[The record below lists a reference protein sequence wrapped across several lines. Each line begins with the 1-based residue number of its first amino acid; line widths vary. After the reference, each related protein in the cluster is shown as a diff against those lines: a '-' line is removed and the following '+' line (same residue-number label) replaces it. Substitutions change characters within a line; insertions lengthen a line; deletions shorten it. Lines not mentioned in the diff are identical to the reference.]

1 MKGNDLLSLATENPY
16 TGTAQQVITLSIGIY
31 EASVEL
37 DARSMRALR
46 NQLPITDKIY
56 SKLRVI
62 GKTCSDLPPAQLKV
76 VMKAMP
82 DSYSTIHA
90 LCGLKAQEL
99 HTAAKSRRVNRT
111 TTTRTAR
118 DYVRQVRFPAL
129 TGNPEAR
136 PATLTTSRTKADPT
150 WKTLLTIHEDP
161 IQPLT
166 PEQQDQLHQRITE
179 VCREAGVEVRRAED
193 TSIRKLQQEQRTQA
207 ETFWRSVLEDHLP
220 QTWFDEL
227 PQDLRTQFNLKTVQ
241 EVYKTP
247 LRQFTGLLMR
257 TSGGRKN
264 FWEQHGKTYIAKLH
278 LEMAETTDRIRRNNH
293 KRRLEEVFA
302 DKDGTRGGRDL
313 AVWNNQ
319 MLRGAGLPIL

>member
-1 MKGNDLLSLATENPY
+1 VKGHDLLALAEENPY
-16 TGTAQQVITLSIGIY
+16 TGTARQVITLCIGIY

-37 DARSMRALR
+37 DAQTMRALR
-46 NQLPITDKIY
+46 NELPITDKIY

-62 GKTCSDLPPAQLKV
+62 GKTCCALPTTQRQV
-76 VMKAMP
+76 VMKALP
-82 DSYSTIHA
+82 DSYSTIHV
-90 LCGLKAQEL
+90 LCGLKPQEL
-99 HTAAKSRRVNRT
+99 HTAAKSKRINRT
-111 TTTRTAR
+111 TSIRSAR

-129 TGNPEAR
+129 TGNPEAT
-136 PATLTTSRTKADPT
+136 PPTLTTSRTEADPT

-161 IQPLT
+161 TQPLT
-166 PEQQDQLHQRITE
+166 PEQQIQLHTRIAE
-179 VCREAGVEVRRAED
+179 VCLDHGVEVRRAED
-193 TSIRKLQQEQRTQA
+193 TSIRKLQQDQRTQA
-207 ETFWRSVLEDHLP
+207 ETFWRGVLEDLLP

-247 LRQFTGLLMR
+247 LRQFTGLLIR
-257 TSGGRKN
+257 STGGRKK
-264 FWEQHGKTYIAKLH
+264 FWEQHGRTYIAKLH

-302 DKDGTRGGRDL
+302 DQDGTRGGRDL
-313 AVWNNQ
+313 AVWNNK